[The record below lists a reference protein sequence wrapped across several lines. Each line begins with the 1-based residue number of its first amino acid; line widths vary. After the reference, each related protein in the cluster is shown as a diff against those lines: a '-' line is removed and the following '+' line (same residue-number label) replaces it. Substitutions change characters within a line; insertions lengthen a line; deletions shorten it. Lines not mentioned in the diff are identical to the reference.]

1 MALLFL
7 AHLGEKEEKRQR
19 KLFNADKENCP
30 PELNLIALTHLL
42 AGVAGTV
49 AAGAAAVLTLRMRGG
64 APLRVETGGVARGV
78 AVTRAAPALGV
89 DVGRRRP
96 WQ

>member
-1 MALLFL
+1 ML
-7 AHLGEKEEKRQR
+7 A
-19 KLFNADKENCP
+19 
-30 PELNLIALTHLL
+30 HLL

-49 AAGAAAVLTLRMRGG
+49 AAGAAAVLTLRMRAG
-64 APLRVETGGVARGV
+64 APLRVGVAGGV